1 MFDRSSGK
9 GKTQIG
15 MAKLQAPR
23 GFGEISTPA
32 EGVVFRRKN
41 FANPILLPL
50 REPQER
56 TNGDRKTQKKKR
68 WIQGNGISSLGTSLH
83 SSWIHIK
90 NKDYGIQQYIDNSSG
105 YRSHRIPHHPLGSP
119 HPVVLLQGSSEHHPL
134 ASESLILDDA
144 IPHTYHPLIPFSD
157 MFKYAIM
164 QYTPQRYIRRA
175 DFETQDTMRHLLDFK
190 AGRRYATKWAAQIVG
205 KTLSAMDL
213 TNTVIVCI
221 PASCEQTNKRRY
233 KRFSADVCAM
243 CNAINGFEHIQ
254 VIGKRE
260 KVHISKKHGQE
271 SNVQIDTD
279 YFNGKRVL
287 LIDDICTTCATAN
300 AFIEQ
305 MQKAGADVRMTLFL
319 AKTKS
324 YRRTSTIQYN

>member
-1 MFDRSSGK
+1 
-9 GKTQIG
+9 
-15 MAKLQAPR
+15 
-23 GFGEISTPA
+23 
-32 EGVVFRRKN
+32 
-41 FANPILLPL
+41 
-50 REPQER
+50 
-56 TNGDRKTQKKKR
+56 
-68 WIQGNGISSLGTSLH
+68 
-83 SSWIHIK
+83 
-90 NKDYGIQQYIDNSSG
+90 
-105 YRSHRIPHHPLGSP
+105 
-119 HPVVLLQGSSEHHPL
+119 
-134 ASESLILDDA
+134 
-144 IPHTYHPLIPFSD
+144 

-164 QYTPQRYIRRA
+164 QYTPQRYMRRA

-260 KVHISKKHGQE
+260 KVHISHKHDRQTE

-319 AKTKS
+319 AKTKN
-324 YRRTSTIQYN
+324 YHRTSNYQYN

>member
-1 MFDRSSGK
+1 
-9 GKTQIG
+9 
-15 MAKLQAPR
+15 
-23 GFGEISTPA
+23 
-32 EGVVFRRKN
+32 
-41 FANPILLPL
+41 
-50 REPQER
+50 
-56 TNGDRKTQKKKR
+56 
-68 WIQGNGISSLGTSLH
+68 
-83 SSWIHIK
+83 
-90 NKDYGIQQYIDNSSG
+90 
-105 YRSHRIPHHPLGSP
+105 
-119 HPVVLLQGSSEHHPL
+119 
-134 ASESLILDDA
+134 
-144 IPHTYHPLIPFSD
+144 
-157 MFKYAIM
+157 
-164 QYTPQRYIRRA
+164 
-175 DFETQDTMRHLLDFK
+175 
-190 AGRRYATKWAAQIVG
+190 
-205 KTLSAMDL
+205 MDL

>member
-1 MFDRSSGK
+1 
-9 GKTQIG
+9 
-15 MAKLQAPR
+15 
-23 GFGEISTPA
+23 
-32 EGVVFRRKN
+32 
-41 FANPILLPL
+41 
-50 REPQER
+50 
-56 TNGDRKTQKKKR
+56 
-68 WIQGNGISSLGTSLH
+68 
-83 SSWIHIK
+83 
-90 NKDYGIQQYIDNSSG
+90 
-105 YRSHRIPHHPLGSP
+105 
-119 HPVVLLQGSSEHHPL
+119 
-134 ASESLILDDA
+134 
-144 IPHTYHPLIPFSD
+144 

-164 QYTPQRYIRRA
+164 QYTPQRYLRRA

-190 AGRRYATKWAAQIVG
+190 AGRRYATKWAAQIVC

-233 KRFSADVCAM
+233 KKFSADVCAM

-260 KVHISKKHGQE
+260 KVHISHKHDRQTE

-319 AKTKS
+319 AKTKNYHRPS
-324 YRRTSTIQYN
+324 NYQYN

>member
-1 MFDRSSGK
+1 
-9 GKTQIG
+9 
-15 MAKLQAPR
+15 
-23 GFGEISTPA
+23 
-32 EGVVFRRKN
+32 
-41 FANPILLPL
+41 
-50 REPQER
+50 
-56 TNGDRKTQKKKR
+56 
-68 WIQGNGISSLGTSLH
+68 
-83 SSWIHIK
+83 
-90 NKDYGIQQYIDNSSG
+90 
-105 YRSHRIPHHPLGSP
+105 
-119 HPVVLLQGSSEHHPL
+119 
-134 ASESLILDDA
+134 
-144 IPHTYHPLIPFSD
+144 

-164 QYTPQRYIRRA
+164 QYTPQRYMRKA

-233 KRFSADVCAM
+233 KRFSSDVCAM

-260 KVHISKKHGQE
+260 KVHISKKHGQK

-305 MQKAGADVRMTLFL
+305 MQAAGVDKHISFHCSRHTFGTMMLTLGADLFTTSKL
-319 AKTKS
+319 MGHTNIQTTEIYAKIVDKKKEEA
-324 YRRTSTIQYN
+324 INLIDGMFK